1 MIILLMGPTGSG
13 KTLIGNMLAEQLGW
27 KFADGDEFH
36 SAANIEKMSHGIP
49 LSDADRGPWIE
60 AIRAA
65 IVAWIAAGAN
75 AIVGCSALKRSYR
88 ASLCVNGHVKLVYLK
103 GSYELL
109 VARVH
114 ARKGH
119 FAGEDLVKSQFA
131 DLEAP
136 DDATVVDVT
145 PPPAEIAAEIRK
157 RLGLA

>member
-1 MIILLMGPTGSG
+1 MGPTGSG

-65 IVAWIAAGAN
+65 IVAWIAAGTN